1 MKKTLLVTLEYPPTI
16 GGVGNYYH
24 RLVSHLPKEDVIVL
38 DNARNQLL
46 NPWLKSFFTIW
57 SYVRKYSIEYIIV
70 GQVLPLGTVVAAL
83 SYIMRR
89 PYAVVIHGM
98 DITVPQQ
105 YPRKRML
112 LRWILKRA
120 ATIVTVSEFT
130 KSKIQTLLPVS
141 EHHKIRIISPGPYIT
156 PAELH
161 TAGVSSEFMER
172 IPGHF
177 FLSVGRLVER
187 KGFDQVIRA
196 LAQLPEEY
204 RYYHYVIAGSGPYQ
218 STLERLVQEHD
229 LIGQV
234 HFFPGLSNVE
244 IAELYQRCVCFVM
257 PSRIV
262 NETDFEGFGI
272 VVLEANSFG
281 KVAIGGNSAGMAD
294 AILHNKTGLLVN
306 PDNVET
312 LTAAMLQ
319 LCSQPDHTEQMGLQ
333 AAQWVRTEHDWRVK
347 AEQLAAVCS

>member
-1 MKKTLLVTLEYPPTI
+1 MKKTLLVTLEYPPVI

-24 RLVSHLPKEDVIVL
+24 RLVTHLPADDVVVL

-46 NPWLKSFFTIW
+46 NPWLKSFFAIW

-83 SYIMRR
+83 SYIIRR

-120 ATIVTVSEFT
+120 TTIITVSQFT
-130 KSKIQTLLPVS
+130 RSKIQTLLPVS
-141 EHHKIRIISPGPYIT
+141 EHDKIQIISPGPYIT
-156 PAELH
+156 PAELN
-161 TAGVSSEFMER
+161 TAEVSNDFIER

-177 FLSVGRLVER
+177 FLSVGRVVER

-218 STLERLVQEHD
+218 ATLEQLVKEHD
-229 LIGQV
+229 FTGQV
-234 HFFPGLSNVE
+234 HFFSGLSNAE
-244 IAELYQRCVCFVM
+244 IAELYKRCVCLMM

-281 KVAIGGNSAGMAD
+281 KVAVGGNSAGMAD
-294 AILHNKTGLLVN
+294 AILNNKTGLLVN
-306 PDNVET
+306 PDNLEAIT
-312 LTAAMLQ
+312 TAMRV
-319 LCSQPDHTEQMGLQ
+319 LCSQPEHTERMGLQ

-347 AEQLAAVCS
+347 AEQLAALCS